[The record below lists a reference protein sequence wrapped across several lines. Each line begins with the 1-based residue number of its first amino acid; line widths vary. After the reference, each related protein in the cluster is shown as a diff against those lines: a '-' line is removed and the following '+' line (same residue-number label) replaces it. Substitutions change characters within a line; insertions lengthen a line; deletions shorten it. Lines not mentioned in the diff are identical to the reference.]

1 METDP
6 GTHTHTYQEEGDG
19 DTVLENGLRY
29 FMWDPASD
37 DDLFS
42 LPMRLSGA

>member
-19 DTVLENGLRY
+19 GTVLENGLRY

-37 DDLFS
+37 DNA
-42 LPMRLSGA
+42 R